1 MTFDVFTLGVALVAS
16 VLITTCWRLRRRRER
31 EADDWLPH
39 PLRSTRLA
47 YAERVFRSKGP
58 IRISARVDQA
68 YRDGRGHLTLVELK
82 TRDLDR
88 VYDSDVIELS
98 AQRAAL
104 TVATGETV
112 HREAYVL
119 VQGTVGRRRRVHRV
133 ALLTVEQVAAL
144 AERRQALLSGATQPR
159 RTCIEGIC
167 DYCAFV
173 GPCRGPR

>member
-1 MTFDVFTLGVALVAS
+1 MTFDMFTVGVALVAS
-16 VLITTCWRLRRRRER
+16 VLITTCWRLRRRGER

-39 PLRSTRLA
+39 PLRPTRLA

-58 IRISARVDQA
+58 IRISARVDRA

-88 VYDSDVIELS
+88 VYLSDVIELS

-104 TVATGETV
+104 AAATGETV

-119 VQGTVGRRRRVHRV
+119 VQGTHGRRAHRV
-133 ALLTVEQVAAL
+133 ALLTVGQVTAL
-144 AERRQALLSGATQPR
+144 VERRQALMSGATQPR
-159 RTCIEGIC
+159 RTRTEGIC
-167 DYCAFV
+167 DQCAFV
-173 GPCRGPR
+173 SPCRGPR